1 MFTAFHWLVNVGE
14 VRVPEKK
21 HGTMA
26 RTKQMM
32 CRFAVRTGYHW
43 WETDKVRIDDQA
55 NRF

>member
-1 MFTAFHWLVNVGE
+1 VNVGE

-32 CRFAVRTGYHW
+32 CRFAVRIGYHW